1 MTRFF
6 WKIYWKLSGW
16 KIQGEFPK
24 DLRQCIIVVA
34 PHTSAWDVVIG
45 MAVRAIVPIQDA
57 HFLGKKELFAGPMG
71 WFFKA
76 VGGVPVDRS
85 GQQNMVD
92 QVAAIFES
100 RPDFKLAM
108 SPEGTR
114 KRVDRIRTG
123 FYYIARK
130 ANVPLVLAGLDFKGK
145 ALIFSKPFY
154 TTDHEAADFEKIIA
168 FFGPIQGKYPELGMG
183 HLVDPG
189 KTGA

>member
-45 MAVRAIVPIQDA
+45 MAGRSFVPIQDA

-92 QVAAIFES
+92 QVAALFES
-100 RPDFKLAM
+100 RPDFKLACHQRVRAKWIASARASII
-108 SPEGTR
+108 SPE
-114 KRVDRIRTG
+114 
-123 FYYIARK
+123 
-130 ANVPLVLAGLDFKGK
+130 ANVPLVLAGLDFERK
-145 ALIFSKPFY
+145 ALIFSKPSIPLIMKLLISKN
-154 TTDHEAADFEKIIA
+154 HL
-168 FFGPIQGKYPELGMG
+168 FFAPIQGKYPSWDG
-183 HLVDPG
+183 HPLP
-189 KTGA
+189 